1 MVDLRFFGNAG
12 CEQSRPVQRCRVQP
26 RNASAGQSR
35 HLRRGTAISELAIC
49 LPILV
54 ITVLASIEL
63 CNVKHLKQ
71 ALIAACYEGA
81 LVGSQPRA
89 TEDMIVQRIDAVLAA
104 RGIVNSTISVD
115 GNGATFD
122 SLAAGDL
129 FTVEVTAPTVEN
141 VIGPTRFISA
151 PEITGYVTGHKQE

>member
-1 MVDLRFFGNAG
+1 MVDLRVFGNAS
-12 CEQSRPVQRCRVQP
+12 SRRSEPTQQRKIQP
-26 RNASAGQSR
+26 NGHSVNPPCC
-35 HLRRGTAISELAIC
+35 LRKGTAISELAIC

-54 ITVLASIEL
+54 LTVLASIEL

-89 TEDMIVQRIDAVLAA
+89 TEEMIVKRIEAVLAA
-104 RGIVNSTISVD
+104 RGIVNSTITVD
-115 GNGATFD
+115 GNGTTFD
-122 SLAAGDL
+122 SLAAGNL
-129 FTVEVTAPTVEN
+129 FTVRVSAPTVEN

-151 PEITGYVTGHKQE
+151 SEITGYVTGHKQE

>member
-1 MVDLRFFGNAG
+1 MVDLRFFGVASSSR
-12 CEQSRPVQRCRVQP
+12 SRPIQQRKVRASGASLRPPCRV
-26 RNASAGQSR
+26 
-35 HLRRGTAISELAIC
+35 RRGTAISELAIC

-129 FTVEVTAPTVEN
+129 FTVQVTAPTVEN